1 MKRRIS
7 TLLHLL
13 ILLALCACGIVP
25 ASPSPTPSPT
35 ATKKIPALA
44 IFGDQDRQMDPL
56 QAAAAYHSALAQAG
70 NPMSRV
76 ELFPKANHG
85 MVVSESGCPEEDQR
99 GIEQYVRNRGY
110 ASVNEALAALL
121 KDPDNSELLSAYPYA
136 PGYLD
141 TMEVWLRRLG
151 R

>member
-7 TLLHLL
+7 TLLQLL
-13 ILLALCACGIVP
+13 ILLALCACGLTKT
-25 ASPSPTPSPT
+25 SPSPLPSPT
-35 ATKKIPALA
+35 ATKKIPVLA

-56 QAAAAYHSALAQAG
+56 QVAAYRSALAQAG

-76 ELFPKANHG
+76 ALLPKANHG

-121 KDPDNSELLSAYPYA
+121 KDPDNSGLLSAYPCA

-141 TMEVWLRRLG
+141 MMEESLRGLG